1 MVRPSCSFWSIIMF
15 TQNARGAAAL
25 FSPVLA
31 ELKQETQL
39 PILLPAH
46 LPPLAEDS
54 VYASASGSA
63 DSFSI
68 RLESDPD
75 CDGANACFLGIFRA
89 KRGGRFSF
97 PESVKIGEKMLG
109 RYRGMSCG
117 GGVFSCD

>member
-1 MVRPSCSFWSIIMF
+1 MRDQRRGTRWLALPSAFAF
-15 TQNARGAAAL
+15 LLLLGPHLFAQEARGSAAL
-25 FSPVLA
+25 FSVLA

-39 PILLPAH
+39 PILPPAH

-63 DSFSI
+63 DSYSI

-97 PESVKIGEKMLG
+97 PESVKIG
-109 RYRGMSCG
+109 
-117 GGVFSCD
+117 